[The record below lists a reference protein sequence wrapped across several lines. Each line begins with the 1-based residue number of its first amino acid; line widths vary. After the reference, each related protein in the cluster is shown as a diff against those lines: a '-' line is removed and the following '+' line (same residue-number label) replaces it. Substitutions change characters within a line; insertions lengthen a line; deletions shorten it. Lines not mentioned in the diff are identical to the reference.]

1 VGGNTVQFRILGPIE
16 ALIDDDSAT
25 LGAPKQRGLLALLLV
40 NRRRVVTAEQLID
53 GLWGESPP
61 ASAVQSLQVYVHG
74 LRRALGAERIE
85 TAGRG
90 YRVVVGE
97 DELDLDRFERM
108 LERGRAALEAG
119 RPDDAADDLREALA
133 IWRGPAL
140 ADLPEETRRAAE
152 AERLEE
158 LRLTAIELRF
168 DAELARGLHDALVA
182 ELETL
187 TAENPYHERFLQQ
200 RMLALYRCGRQA
212 EALEVYRNARDG
224 LAEELGLDPSPA
236 LQDLERAILQQ
247 DPSIAAPEAPTRTT
261 RPLPVPPT
269 PLVGRRLELAAVSAL
284 FRDEGA
290 RLVTLTGPGGTGKT
304 RLGLAVAREL
314 EPELR
319 DGALFV
325 SLAPVSDPE
334 VLVPTI
340 GEALGVREGER
351 NLAQGVIEHL
361 SERRMLLV
369 LDNFEQILAAAPFV
383 GDLLAAAPRLWILA
397 TSRAPLR
404 LAAEREYPVP
414 PFDAPDADLPFEAL
428 LQADAVRLFAARARA
443 VDPGFALDPSSAPEV
458 ARLCTRL
465 DGLPLAIELA
475 AARAKLLAP
484 TEILE
489 RLEREPNMLPSGPRD
504 APARQ
509 QTLAA
514 TIHWSYDLLG
524 PAEREAFVRLGVFV
538 GGCTLEAA
546 ERVCDVTLESLG
558 ALVDNNLLRRRE
570 GRFTMLE
577 TVRHFAVEQLEEAGA
592 DEWRRRHAVW
602 LTELAETFAERT
614 LAGEDMTAWLDR
626 IQPEHDNIRAALAWS
641 LEHEPELTLRQ
652 ASSLRLFWEVRGNF
666 REGLN
671 WIEQALPYA
680 AGMQPQLRFRAL
692 AGSGAI
698 ATRLGNLDLAQ
709 ERKEAALALAREM
722 DDELGIA
729 RELSDLGTVAAMREE
744 YDAATEMFEESAALF
759 RKLDVPSRLGTV
771 LSNLGHIASQRG
783 DYELA
788 IEVTEE
794 ALALETN
801 HKQNAAISSYNLGS
815 YNLQGGRLDA
825 ARDWL
830 ERTVALT
837 LELGFKEV
845 MAYTLAAFARLCLV
859 EGDTARGAYL
869 AGIAD
874 RQLADAGLQLQPS
887 EQALFDEA
895 KTELEQRLG
904 DEFAAIH
911 RAAMATPLE
920 EALRE
925 GGVLAEAPASP

>member
-1 VGGNTVQFRILGPIE
+1 MRFRILGPIQ
-16 ALIDDDSAT
+16 ALLDDDEPAA
-25 LGAPKQRGLLALLLV
+25 LGAPKQRGLLALLLA

-53 GLWGESPP
+53 GLWGEAPP

-74 LRRALGAERIE
+74 LRRALGSERIE

-97 DELDLDRFERM
+97 DELDLDRFERT

-119 RPDDAADDLREALA
+119 RSDDAADDLREALA
-133 IWRGPAL
+133 IWRGTAL

-158 LRLTAIELRF
+158 LRLTALELRY
-168 DAELARGLHDALVA
+168 DADLACGRHDAVVA
-182 ELETL
+182 ELEAL
-187 TAENPYHERFLQQ
+187 TAEHPYRERFLEQ
-200 RMLALYRCGRQA
+200 RLLALYRCGRQA
-212 EALEVYRNARDG
+212 EALEVYRDARLV
-224 LAEELGLDPSPA
+224 LAEELGLDPSPT
-236 LQDLERAILQQ
+236 LQELERAILRQE
-247 DPSIAAPEAPTRTT
+247 PGLAAPAAPTRSTK
-261 RPLPVPPT
+261 PLPVPAT
-269 PLVGRRLELAAVSAL
+269 PLVGRRLELAAVNAL
-284 FRDEGA
+284 FRVEGA

-304 RLGLAVAREL
+304 RLSLAVADAL

-319 DGALFV
+319 DGAVFV
-325 SLAPVSDPE
+325 SLAPVSSPDL
-334 VLVPTI
+334 LVPTI
-340 GEALGVREGER
+340 AEAVEVREGTRSLSE
-351 NLAQGVIEHL
+351 GVIEHL
-361 SERRMLLV
+361 RERRILLV
-369 LDNFEQILAAAPFV
+369 LDNFEQLLAAAPFV
-383 GDLLAAAPRLWILA
+383 GELLAAAPRLWILA

-414 PFDAPDADLPFEAL
+414 PFDTPDAALPFEAL
-428 LQADAVRLFAARARA
+428 VQTDALRLFAARARA
-443 VDPGFALDPSSAPEV
+443 VDPGFELDTASAPEV
-458 ARLCTRL
+458 ARVCSRL

-484 TEILE
+484 AEILE
-489 RLEREPNMLPSGPRD
+489 RLEREPNLLPGGPRD

-524 PAEREAFVRLGVFV
+524 PDERQAFVRLGVFV

-546 ERVCDVTLESLG
+546 ESVCDVRLESLG
-558 ALVDNNLLRRRE
+558 TLVDNNLLRRRD
-570 GRFTMLE
+570 GRFMMLE
-577 TVRHFAVEQLEEAGA
+577 TVRHFAAERLEEAGA
-592 DEWRRRHAVW
+592 EGVRRRHAEW
-602 LTELAETFAERT
+602 LTELAETMAERT
-614 LAGEDMTAWLDR
+614 LAGEDMTAWMDR

-652 ASSLRLFWEVRGNF
+652 ASSLRLFWEVRGF
-666 REGLN
+666 FKEGLH
-671 WIEQALPYA
+671 WIEQALPFA
-680 AGMQPQLRFRAL
+680 DDMTPEIRFRAL

-698 ATRLGNLDLAQ
+698 ATRLGDLDLAQ
-709 ERKEAALALAREM
+709 ERKEAALALGREVA
-722 DDELGIA
+722 DELWIA
-729 RELSDLGTVAAMREE
+729 RELSDLGTIAAMREE
-744 YDAATEMFEESAALF
+744 YEAASELFEESAALF

-788 IEVTEE
+788 IKYTEE
-794 ALALETN
+794 ALELESS
-801 HKQNAAISSYNLGS
+801 HKQNQAISSYNLGS
-815 YNLQGGRLDA
+815 HNLQAGHLEQ

-845 MAYTLAAFARLCLV
+845 MAYALAAFARLCLL
-859 EGDTARGAYL
+859 EGDPTRGAYL

-887 EQALFDEA
+887 EQVLFDEA
-895 KTELEQRLG
+895 KQALEQQLG
-904 DEFAAIH
+904 DEFAETH
-911 RAAMATPLE
+911 DEAMAAPLE
-920 EALRE
+920 ESLRK
-925 GGVLAEAPASP
+925 GGVLAETPASP

>member
-1 VGGNTVQFRILGPIE
+1 MQFRILGPIQ
-16 ALIDDDSAT
+16 ALVDDQPAA

-40 NRRRVVTAEQLID
+40 NRRRVMTAEQLID
-53 GLWGESPP
+53 GLWGEAPP

-74 LRRALGAERIE
+74 LRRALGADRIE

-90 YRVVVGE
+90 YRVVVEE
-97 DELDLDRFERM
+97 DELDLDRFERT

-119 RPDDAADDLREALA
+119 HAEDAADDLREALA
-133 IWRGPAL
+133 VWRGPAL
-140 ADLPEETRRAAE
+140 ADLPDETRRAAE

-158 LRLTAIELRF
+158 LRFSALELRF
-168 DAELARGLHDALVA
+168 DAELACGRHDAVVA
-182 ELETL
+182 ELEAL
-187 TAENPYHERFLQQ
+187 TADEPYRERFLQQ

-212 EALEVYRNARDG
+212 DALEVYREARET
-224 LAEELGLDPSPA
+224 LAEDLGLDPSPA
-236 LQDLERAILQQ
+236 LQELERAILRQ
-247 DPSIAAPEAPTRTT
+247 DPSLAAPEAPTRSTQ
-261 RPLPVPPT
+261 PLPVPPT

-304 RLGLAVAREL
+304 RIGLAVAHEL

-325 SLAPVSDPE
+325 GLAPVSDPE
-334 VLVPTI
+334 LLVATI
-340 GEALGVREGER
+340 AESLDVREGER
-351 NLAQGVIEHL
+351 NLTDGVIEHL
-361 SERRMLLV
+361 RERRMLLV
-369 LDNFEQILAAAPFV
+369 LDNFEQILSAAPFV

-414 PFDAPDADLPFEAL
+414 PFDAPDANLPFEAL
-428 LQADAVRLFAARARA
+428 VKTDAVRLFAVRAQA
-443 VDPGFALDPSSAPEV
+443 VDPGFELDTSSAPEV
-458 ARLCTRL
+458 ARVCRRL

-484 TEILE
+484 GEILE
-489 RLEREPNMLPSGPRD
+489 RLEREPDLLQAGPRD

-524 PAEREAFVRLGVFV
+524 PDERQAFARLGVFV

-546 ERVCDVTLESLG
+546 EGVCDVTLKSLG

-570 GRFTMLE
+570 GRFMMLE
-577 TVRHFAVEQLEEAGA
+577 TVRHFAAERLEEAGA
-592 DEWRRRHAVW
+592 EEVRRRHAEW
-602 LTELAETFAERT
+602 LTELAETMAERT

-666 REGLN
+666 REGHA
-671 WIEQALPYA
+671 WIEEALPYA
-680 AGMQPQLRFRAL
+680 GDMTPEVRFRAL
-692 AGSGAI
+692 AASGAI
-698 ATRLGNLDLAQ
+698 AIRLGDLELAQ
-709 ERKEAALALAREM
+709 ERKEAALALAREVGN
-722 DDELGIA
+722 ELWIA
-729 RELSDLGTVAAMREE
+729 RELSDLGTIWAMREE
-744 YDAATEMFEESAALF
+744 YDLATEMFEESAALF

-771 LSNLGHIASQRG
+771 LSNLGHIAGQRG
-783 DYELA
+783 DYERA
-788 IEVTEE
+788 IEYTEE
-794 ALALETN
+794 ALTLESS

-815 YNLQGGRLDA
+815 HNLHAGHLEQ

-837 LELGFKEV
+837 FELGFKEV
-845 MAYTLAAFARLCLV
+845 MAYALAAFARLCLV
-859 EGDTARGAYL
+859 EGDPARAAYL

-874 RQLADAGLQLQPS
+874 RQLADAGLLLQPS

-895 KTELEQRLG
+895 KATLEQQLG
-904 DEFAAIH
+904 AEFTAIH
-911 RAAMATPLE
+911 DDAMAAPLE
-920 EALRE
+920 ESLGQ
-925 GGVLAEAPASP
+925 GGVLTEVPASP

>member
-1 VGGNTVQFRILGPIE
+1 VQFRILGPIE
-16 ALIDDDSAT
+16 ARFDDGPAA

-40 NRRRVVTAEQLID
+40 NRRRVMTAEQLID
-53 GLWGESPP
+53 GLWGDAPP

-97 DELDLDRFERM
+97 DELDLDRFERT

-119 RPDDAADDLREALA
+119 RAEDAADYLREALA
-133 IWRGPAL
+133 AWRGPAL

-158 LRLTAIELRF
+158 LRLTALELRY
-168 DAELARGLHDALVA
+168 DAELACGRHDAVVA
-182 ELETL
+182 ELEAL
-187 TAENPYHERFLQQ
+187 TAEHSYREKFLEQ
-200 RMLALYRCGRQA
+200 RLLALYRSGRQT
-212 EALEVYRNARDG
+212 EALEVYRSAREV

-247 DPSIAAPEAPTRTT
+247 DPSLAAPEPPTRST
-261 RPLPVPPT
+261 RPLPMPPT

-304 RLGLAVAREL
+304 RLGLAVAHEL

-325 SLAPVSDPE
+325 SLAAVSSPE
-334 VLVPTI
+334 LLVPAI
-340 GEALGVREGER
+340 ADALDVREGER
-351 NLAQGVIEHL
+351 VLAEGVIEHL
-361 SERRMLLV
+361 RERRMLLV
-369 LDNFEQILAAAPFV
+369 LDNFEQILSAAPFV
-383 GDLLAAAPRLWILA
+383 GDLLAAAPRLWILS

-404 LAAEREYPVP
+404 LAAEREYSVP
-414 PFDAPDADLPFEAL
+414 PFESPDAALPFEAL
-428 LQADAVRLFAARARA
+428 VKTDAVRLFAARAQA
-443 VDPGFALDPSSAPEV
+443 VDPNFELDTTSAPEV
-458 ARLCTRL
+458 ARVCERL

-484 TEILE
+484 GEILE
-489 RLEREPNMLPSGPRD
+489 RLEREPNLLPSGPRD

-514 TIHWSYDLLG
+514 TIRWSFDLLG
-524 PAEREAFVRLGVFV
+524 ADERQAFARLGVFV

-546 ERVCDVTLESLG
+546 ESVCDITLESLG
-558 ALVDNNLLRRRE
+558 ALVDNNLLRRRH

-577 TVRHFAVEQLEEAGA
+577 TVRHFAVQQLEAAGA
-592 DEWRRRHAVW
+592 EDLRRRHAEW
-602 LTELAETFAERT
+602 LTELAETMAERT
-614 LAGEDMTAWLDR
+614 LAGEDMTAWMDR

-652 ASSLRLFWEVRGNF
+652 ASSLRLFWEVRGFF
-666 REGLN
+666 REGLR
-671 WIEQALPYA
+671 WIEEALPFA
-680 AGMQPQLRFRAL
+680 DDMTPEIRFRAL

-698 ATRLGNLDLAQ
+698 ATRLGDLDLAQ
-709 ERKEAALALAREM
+709 ERKEAALALGREVGN
-722 DDELGIA
+722 ELWIA
-729 RELSDLGTVAAMREE
+729 RELSDLGTIAAMRED
-744 YDAATEMFEESAALF
+744 YDAASEMFEESAALF

-771 LSNLGHIASQRG
+771 LSNLGHIASQQG

-788 IEVTEE
+788 IRYTEE
-794 ALALETN
+794 ALELESS
-801 HKQNAAISSYNLGS
+801 HKQNQAISSYNLGS
-815 YNLQGGRLDA
+815 HNLQAGHLEQ
-825 ARDWL
+825 AREWL

-837 LELGFKEV
+837 VELGFKEV
-845 MAYTLAAFARLCLV
+845 MAYALAAFARLCLL
-859 EGDTARGAYL
+859 EGDPARAAYL
-869 AGIAD
+869 AGISD
-874 RQLADAGLQLQPS
+874 RQLADAGLLLQPS
-887 EQALFDEA
+887 EQVLFDEA
-895 KTELEQRLG
+895 KATLEQQLG

-911 RAAMATPLE
+911 DEAMAAPLE
-920 EALRE
+920 ESLRR

>member
-1 VGGNTVQFRILGPIE
+1 VQFRILGAIE
-16 ALIDDDSAT
+16 AVLDGGPAS

-53 GLWGESPP
+53 GLWGEAPP

-90 YRVVVGE
+90 YRVVVNE
-97 DELDLDRFERM
+97 DELDLDRFERA

-119 RPDDAADDLREALA
+119 RADDAADELREGLALWRGAALA
-133 IWRGPAL
+133 G
-140 ADLPEETRRAAE
+140 LPEEMRRAAE
-152 AERLEE
+152 AERLDE
-158 LRLTAIELRF
+158 LRLTALELRY
-168 DAELARGLHDALVA
+168 DAELASGRHDAVVA
-182 ELETL
+182 ELEAL
-187 TAENPYHERFLQQ
+187 TAEHSYREKFLEQ
-200 RMLALYRCGRQA
+200 RLLALYRCGRQA
-212 EALEVYRNARDG
+212 EALEVYGNAREV

-236 LQDLERAILQQ
+236 LQELESAILRQ
-247 DPSIAAPEAPTRTT
+247 DPNLDPPEAPTRSTQ
-261 RPLPVPPT
+261 PLPVPPT

-304 RLGLAVAREL
+304 RLGLAVAEEL

-334 VLVPTI
+334 LLVPTI
-340 GEALGVREGER
+340 AEELDVREGER
-351 NLAQGVIEHL
+351 DLSEGVIEHL
-361 SERRMLLV
+361 REQRMLLV
-369 LDNFEQILAAAPFV
+369 LDNFEQILSAAAFV
-383 GDLLAAAPRLWILA
+383 GDLLAAAPRVWIIA

-414 PFDAPDADLPFEAL
+414 PFEAPDASLPFEAL
-428 LQADAVRLFAARARA
+428 VKTDAVRLFAARAQA
-443 VDPGFALDPSSAPEV
+443 VDPGFELDTGSAPEV
-458 ARLCTRL
+458 ARVCRRL

-484 TEILE
+484 GEILE
-489 RLEREPNMLPSGPRD
+489 RLEREPNLLPSGPRD

-514 TIHWSYDLLG
+514 TLHWSYDLLG
-524 PAEREAFVRLGVFV
+524 PDERRAFVRLGVFV

-546 ERVCDVTLESLG
+546 ESVCDVSLESL
-558 ALVDNNLLRRRE
+558 ATLVDNNLLRRRD
-570 GRFTMLE
+570 GRFMMLE
-577 TVRHFAVEQLEEAGA
+577 TVRHFAAEQLEEAGA
-592 DEWRRRHAVW
+592 EEVRRRHAEW
-602 LTELAETFAERT
+602 LTELAETMAERT
-614 LAGEDMTAWLDR
+614 LAGEDMTAWMDR
-626 IQPEHDNIRAALAWS
+626 IQPEHDNIRSALAWS

-652 ASSLRLFWEVRGNF
+652 ASSLRLFWEVRGFF
-666 REGLN
+666 REGLH
-671 WIEQALPYA
+671 WIEEALPYA
-680 AGMQPQLRFRAL
+680 GDMTPEIRFRAL
-692 AGSGAI
+692 AASGAI
-698 ATRLGNLDLAQ
+698 AIRLGDLDLAE
-709 ERKEAALALAREM
+709 ERKEAALALGREVG
-722 DDELGIA
+722 DELWIA
-729 RELSDLGTVAAMREE
+729 RELSDLGTIAAMREE
-744 YDAATEMFEESAALF
+744 YDAASEMFEESAALF

-788 IEVTEE
+788 IRYTEE
-794 ALALETN
+794 ALELESS
-801 HKQNAAISSYNLGS
+801 HKQNKAISSYNLGS
-815 YNLQGGRLDA
+815 HNLQAGHLEQ

-830 ERTVALT
+830 ERTMALT
-837 LELGFKEV
+837 FELGFKEV
-845 MAYTLAAFARLCLV
+845 MAYALAAFARLCLR
-859 EGDTARGAYL
+859 EGDPARAAYL

-874 RQLADAGLQLQPS
+874 RQLADAGLLLQPS
-887 EQALFDEA
+887 EQSLFDEA
-895 KTELEQRLG
+895 KATLERQLG
-904 DEFAAIH
+904 DQFAAAH
-911 RAAMATPLE
+911 DAAMSAPLE

>member
-1 VGGNTVQFRILGPIE
+1 VQFRILGPIE
-16 ALIDDDSAT
+16 AVLDGESAA

-40 NRRRVVTAEQLID
+40 NRRRVMTAEQLID
-53 GLWGESPP
+53 GLWGEAPP
-61 ASAVQSLQVYVHG
+61 ASALQSLQVYVHG

-97 DELDLDRFERM
+97 DELDLDRFERT
-108 LERGRAALEAG
+108 LERGRAALEAS

-133 IWRGPAL
+133 VWRGSAL

-158 LRLTAIELRF
+158 LRLTALELRY
-168 DAELARGLHDALVA
+168 DAELAGGRHDAIVA
-182 ELETL
+182 ELEAL
-187 TAENPYHERFLQQ
+187 TAEEPYREKFLQQ
-200 RMLALYRCGRQA
+200 RLLALYRCGRQA
-212 EALEVYRNARDG
+212 EALEVYRNAREV

-236 LQDLERAILQQ
+236 LQELERAILRQ
-247 DPSIAAPEAPTRTT
+247 DSSLAAPDAPTRST

-304 RLGLAVAREL
+304 RLGLAVASEL

-325 SLAPVSDPE
+325 SLAPVSSPE
-334 VLVPTI
+334 LLVPTI
-340 GEALGVREGER
+340 AEAVDVREGER
-351 NLAQGVIEHL
+351 DLSEGVIEHL
-361 SERRMLLV
+361 RERRMLLV

-404 LAAEREYPVP
+404 LSAEREYPVP
-414 PFDAPDADLPFEAL
+414 PFELPDAGLPFEEL
-428 LQADAVRLFAARARA
+428 VKTDAVRLFAARAQA
-443 VDPGFALDPSSAPEV
+443 VDPGFALDTVSAPEV
-458 ARLCTRL
+458 ARVCGRL

-475 AARAKLLAP
+475 AARAKLLGP
-484 TEILE
+484 DEILE
-489 RLEREPNMLPSGPRD
+489 RLEREPNMLLGGPRD

-514 TIHWSYDLLG
+514 TIHWSFDLLG
-524 PAEREAFVRLGVFV
+524 PDERKAFVRLGVFV

-546 ERVCDVTLESLG
+546 ERVCDLTLESLG
-558 ALVDNNLLRRRE
+558 TLVDNNLLRPRE
-570 GRFTMLE
+570 GRFMMLE

-592 DEWRRRHAVW
+592 DEVRRRHAVW
-602 LTELAETFAERT
+602 LTELAETMAERT
-614 LAGEDMTAWLDR
+614 LAGEDMTVWLDR

-641 LEHEPELTLRQ
+641 LENDPELTLRQ

-680 AGMQPQLRFRAL
+680 ADMSPEVRFRAL
-692 AGSGAI
+692 AASGAI
-698 ATRLGNLDLAQ
+698 ATRLADLDLAQ
-709 ERKEAALALAREM
+709 ERKEAALALAREVG
-722 DDELGIA
+722 DELWIA

-744 YDAATEMFEESAALF
+744 YVVATEMLEESAALF

-783 DYELA
+783 DYDLA
-788 IEVTEE
+788 IEYTEE
-794 ALALETN
+794 ALTLESS

-815 YNLQGGRLDA
+815 HNLQAGHYEQ

-837 LELGFKEV
+837 FELGFKEV
-845 MAYTLAAFARLCLV
+845 MAYALAAFARLCLV
-859 EGDTARGAYL
+859 DGDTARAAYL

-874 RQLADAGLQLQPS
+874 RQLADAGLLLQPS
-887 EQALFDEA
+887 EQVLFDEA
-895 KTELEQRLG
+895 KATLKQQLGEEFTAIHDDAMAAPLEQ
-904 DEFAAIH
+904 
-911 RAAMATPLE
+911 
-920 EALRE
+920 ALNQ
-925 GGVLAEAPASP
+925 GGVLTETPTSP